1 MSQVPTDV
9 PVWRT
14 PLRAPTLLE
23 RKVTGYYFRL
33 TEPLGAR
40 WQASAEAAVRQLW
53 PEYRW
58 DALLVTCPPFSLLEL
73 ARRLAARYS
82 MPLVVDMRDGWSQW
96 CLTPWA
102 SRFHYWANC
111 WMERRVLRQAAAVL
125 VPTHQVGRDLQRQHG
140 KCLEGRWSFVPN
152 GFDQDLSSSF
162 RPVTVRTKPQVVI
175 GYVGSFY
182 FNPYSHRL
190 IYEPWYRK
198 KPHQFFQY
206 VPRREDWSYRS
217 PLYFFRC
224 LAELFRLEPRRRE
237 QITVRIAGR
246 QPDAIRQMA
255 DDLGIADRVEWVGFL
270 KKAEIIR
277 FYEGCDY
284 LLSTSVKVEGGEDYC
299 VGGKTY
305 EYFAAAKPI
314 LGFVAR
320 GAQRE
325 VLEGSGLSEIF
336 DPDQTNENA
345 VRLASL
351 LDLPEKI
358 YQPDAAFL
366 SQFDPSVTVRSVA
379 EVLQRSSAGR

>member
-1 MSQVPTDV
+1 
-9 PVWRT
+9 
-14 PLRAPTLLE
+14 
-23 RKVTGYYFRL
+23 
-33 TEPLGAR
+33 
-40 WQASAEAAVRQLW
+40 
-53 PEYRW
+53 
-58 DALLVTCPPFSLLEL
+58 
-73 ARRLAARYS
+73 
-82 MPLVVDMRDGWSQW
+82 
-96 CLTPWA
+96 
-102 SRFHYWANC
+102 
-111 WMERRVLRQAAAVL
+111 
-125 VPTHQVGRDLQRQHG
+125 
-140 KCLEGRWSFVPN
+140 
-152 GFDQDLSSSF
+152 
-162 RPVTVRTKPQVVI
+162 
-175 GYVGSFY
+175 
-182 FNPYSHRL
+182 
-190 IYEPWYRK
+190 
-198 KPHQFFQY
+198 
-206 VPRREDWSYRS
+206 
-217 PLYFFRC
+217 LYFFRC